1 MRTSFRATQNAVETK
16 ALLTWGEYVTEST
29 LYQQRV
35 QRRSRWGAVCL
46 FLLAVT
52 LAANLFGSWWNAH
65 RVVVSHTKTNH
76 SFAPLATSTGLK

>member
-1 MRTSFRATQNAVETK
+1 VRTSFRATQNAVDSE
-16 ALLTWGEYVTEST
+16 ALLTWDEYVT

-52 LAANLFGSWWNAH
+52 LITSLFGSSWNAR
-65 RVVVSHTKTNH
+65 RVVASHSRTTH
-76 SFAPLATSTGLK
+76 SVARLATRTGLK